1 MQLKALKI
9 EGAIVMPAMKI
20 KGDAYVFPKEHD
32 RAYKYLFAID
42 GVPFASKDLKTAEIA
57 VSVLVNGEQRNP
69 NDFIKELEEGK
80 A

>member
-1 MQLKALKI
+1 MQLKALQI

-20 KGDAYVFPKEHD
+20 KGDAYVFPKEYD
-32 RAYKYLFAID
+32 RDYKYLFAMD
-42 GVPFASKDLKTAEIA
+42 GVPFVSKDLKTAVIA

-69 NDFIKELEEGK
+69 NDFIKELEDGK

>member
-1 MQLKALKI
+1 MQLKAFRI

-20 KGDAYVFPKEHD
+20 EGDAYVFPKEHD
-32 RAYKYLFAID
+32 RAYKYLFAMD

-69 NDFIKELEEGK
+69 TDFIKDLEEGEK
-80 A
+80 